1 MRDDDATLR
10 TRPVVAQLRQGRG
23 GPDHVRDICRDD
35 LVPHVLD
42 ALALADDSRRRA
54 HVSVLAV
61 LVDESSS
68 TYVPRF
74 VPLKQL
80 RDASNR
86 DVDVFENVALAPAS
100 TAALGRLRRPPELIR
115 IRTRRARRSCSHW
128 LSNLCR
134 TRRATASTRTRRAS
148 ARNWAAAAL
157 VAVRGPPQ
165 APRDGH

>member
-1 MRDDDATLR
+1 MRSFVKA
-10 TRPVVAQLRQGRG
+10 AAAA
-23 GPDHVRDICRDD
+23 DHVRDICRDD

-86 DVDVFENVALAPAS
+86 DVDVFENVAHLQAH
-100 TAALGRLRRPPELIR
+100 
-115 IRTRRARRSCSHW
+115 RRARAFAKAADWITVSKDTESAKILLPLALQP
-128 LSNLCR
+128 LSDPSRDGSDNCLLY
-134 TRRATASTRTRRAS
+134 TSPS
-148 ARNWAAAAL
+148 
-157 VAVRGPPQ
+157 
-165 APRDGH
+165 PRDRG